1 MYTVQLKDKAFEIEL
16 DKLDKTKG
24 RINGEAFKLD
34 MQPTSD
40 GFHILYKNKSYQVEI
55 DEFSSENKSLIL
67 KINNDKLTCQVSD
80 ELDILLKQLG
90 MDSLS
95 ANKVNDVRAPMPG
108 LVLDVLVDMNQVV
121 KKGDTLLVLEA
132 MKMEN
137 NIKSPVDGRII
148 QIVCKPKTAV
158 EKNDLL
164 IVFE

>member
-1 MYTVQLKDKAFEIEL
+1 
-16 DKLDKTKG
+16 
-24 RINGEAFKLD
+24 
-34 MQPTSD
+34 
-40 GFHILYKNKSYQVEI
+40 
-55 DEFSSENKSLIL
+55 LIL

>member
-1 MYTVQLKDKAFEIEL
+1 MYTVQLKDKAFEVEINS
-16 DKLDKTKG
+16 LDKTKG
-24 RINGEAFKLD
+24 SINGEAFNLD
-34 MQPTSD
+34 MQSTSD

-55 DEFSSENKSLIL
+55 DQFSPETKELVL
-67 KINNDKLTCQVSD
+67 KINNDKISCQVSD
-80 ELDILLKQLG
+80 DLDLLLKQLG

-95 ANKVNDVRAPMPG
+95 TNKVNDVRAPMPG
-108 LVLDVLVDMNQVV
+108 LVLDILVDRGQVV

-137 NIKSPVDGRII
+137 NIKSPVDGRVV
-148 QIVCKPKTAV
+148 QIACTAKTAV